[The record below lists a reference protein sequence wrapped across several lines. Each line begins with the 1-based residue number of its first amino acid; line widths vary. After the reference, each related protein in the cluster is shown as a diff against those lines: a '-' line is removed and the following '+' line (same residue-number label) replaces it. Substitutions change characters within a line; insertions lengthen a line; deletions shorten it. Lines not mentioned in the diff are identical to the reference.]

1 MLFVLFGAET
11 EEEEEEGVHHLICQL
26 LCTDCFAP
34 ICICVSFQKG
44 APNLHSLATAA
55 AAAPPV
61 HHHLPS
67 LALIYLVCFSAV
79 SVAFIAIAKQQLVLS
94 VPLELLMFTDALP
107 ICQHSPLSWPSSPPL
122 PQLVLLHFQYITGCY
137 SLSHSATHLK

>member
-1 MLFVLFGAET
+1 MLKLKK
-11 EEEEEEGVHHLICQL
+11 EEEEGVHHLICQL

-44 APNLHSLATAA
+44 APNLHSLATAAA

-94 VPLELLMFTDALP
+94 VPLELLLTLFADALP
-107 ICQHSPLSWPSSPPL
+107 ICLLFSQPALSSVL
-122 PQLVLLHFQYITGCY
+122 AFIFQLVLLHLQYITGCY
-137 SLSHSATHLK
+137 SLPSSVTQLPT